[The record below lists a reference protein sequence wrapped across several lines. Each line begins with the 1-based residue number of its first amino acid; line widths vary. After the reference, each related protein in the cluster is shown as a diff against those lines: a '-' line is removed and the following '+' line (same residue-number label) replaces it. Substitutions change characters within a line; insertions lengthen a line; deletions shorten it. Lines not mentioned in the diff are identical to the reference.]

1 MKTESVLESSSFHFV
16 GIGGIGMCGLAEL
29 LHNMGATVTGSDLSQ
44 NLQTQRLVEMGVTV
58 TVGHTRENIGDVDVV
73 VFSSA
78 IKKDNEELVEARRRK
93 IPIIRR
99 AEALAEIMRLK
110 KGVAIAGTHGKTTTT
125 SLTANVFIEAGF
137 DPTAVV
143 GGRLDLFKSTA
154 KLGKGEWLIAEADE
168 SDGSFQR
175 LSPEMVVITNID
187 SDHLDHYKTFDNLK
201 DAFLDFA
208 MIIPFYGVAVVC
220 GDDPV
225 IREVFEDFN
234 KRLITYGF
242 GENNDYSMQKVSET
256 SYQVK
261 KEGDVLGTF
270 ESSVPGDHNA
280 LNSLAAIIMGLEA
293 GASVE
298 DVIRGIETFKG
309 VDRRFQFKG
318 KGKGIQ
324 IYDDYGHHPT
334 EVQAVL
340 KGFKDSFPESKVRV
354 LFQPHRYSRTQLCWD
369 DFLTSFSNADS
380 LFVTEIYPAGET
392 PIEGI
397 SGPSLTEAIDHPQK
411 MFIDLSHK
419 ESVQA
424 FKDSLTEGDILLT
437 LGAGDIYKFG
447 EQLLEELAKS

>member
-44 NLQTQRLVEMGVTV
+44 NMQTQRLVEMGVAV
-58 TVGHTRENIGDVDVV
+58 TVGHTRENIGEVDVV

-78 IKKDNEELVEARRRK
+78 IRKDNEELVEARRRK

-125 SLTANVFIEAGF
+125 SLTANVFIEAGL

-154 KLGKGEWLIAEADE
+154 KLGKGDWLIAEADE

-201 DAFLDFA
+201 QAFLDFA
-208 MIIPFYGVAVVC
+208 MIVPFYGVAVVC

-242 GENNDYSMQKVSET
+242 GENNDYSLQKVSET

-280 LNSLAAIIMGLEA
+280 LNSLAAMIMGLEA

-298 DVIRGIETFKG
+298 DVIRGIESFKG

-340 KGFKDSFPESKVRV
+340 KGFKDSFPQAKVRV

-380 LFVTEIYPAGET
+380 LFVTEIYPAGEN

-397 SGPSLTEAIDHPQK
+397 SGPALTEAIDHPQK
-411 MFIDLSHK
+411 MYIDLNHK

>member
-1 MKTESVLESSSFHFV
+1 MKVESVLESSSFHFV

-29 LHNMGATVTGSDLSQ
+29 LHNMGARVTGSDISQ
-44 NLQTQRLVEMGVTV
+44 NMQTQQLVDMGVNV
-58 TVGHTRENIGDVDVV
+58 TVGHTRENIGEVDVV
-73 VFSSA
+73 VYSSA
-78 IKKDNEELVEARRRK
+78 IRRDNEELVEARRRK

-125 SLTANVFIEAGF
+125 SLTANVFIEAGL

-154 KLGKGEWLIAEADE
+154 KLGKGDWLIAEADE

-175 LSPEMVVITNID
+175 LSPEMIVITNID
-187 SDHLDHYKTFDNLK
+187 SDHLDHYKTFENLK
-201 DAFLDFA
+201 QAFVDFA

-234 KRLITYGF
+234 KRLVTYGF
-242 GENNDYSMQKVSET
+242 NERNDYSLQKISET

-261 KEGDVLGTF
+261 KEGDVLGVF
-270 ESSVPGDHNA
+270 QASVPGDHNA

-293 GASVE
+293 GARVE
-298 DVIRGIETFKG
+298 DAIRGIETFKG

-334 EVQAVL
+334 EVKAVL
-340 KGFKDSFPESKVRV
+340 KGFRDSFPESKVRV

-369 DFLTSFSNADS
+369 DFVESFGDADS
-380 LFVTEIYPAGET
+380 LFVTDIYPAGES
-392 PIEGI
+392 PIEGV
-397 SGPSLTEAIDHPQK
+397 SGQALVEAIDHPQK
-411 MFIDLSHK
+411 KYFDLTHPESSQLLK
-419 ESVQA
+419 ES
-424 FKDSLTEGDILLT
+424 LGEGDILLT

-447 EQLLEELAKS
+447 EKLLEDLAKS

>member
-44 NLQTQRLVEMGVTV
+44 NMQTQRLVEMGVTV

-78 IKKDNEELVEARRRK
+78 IRKDNEELVEARRRK

-125 SLTANVFIEAGF
+125 SLTANVFIEAGL

-154 KLGKGEWLIAEADE
+154 KLGKGDWLIAEADE

-201 DAFLDFA
+201 QAFLDFA
-208 MIIPFYGVAVVC
+208 MIVPFYGVAVVC

-280 LNSLAAIIMGLEA
+280 LNSLAAMIMGLEA

-298 DVIRGIETFKG
+298 DVIRGIESFKG

-340 KGFKDSFPESKVRV
+340 KGFKDSFPQAKVRV

-380 LFVTEIYPAGET
+380 LFVTEIYPAGEK

-397 SGPSLTEAIDHPQK
+397 SGPALTEAIDHPQK
-411 MFIDLSHK
+411 MFIDLDHK
-419 ESVQA
+419 ESVEA
-424 FKDSLTEGDILLT
+424 FKDSLSEGDILLT